1 MKFVVKG
8 QEIQISK
15 QQVRFLKL
23 LYKFRFV
30 NAPEL
35 AKVLQL
41 RNDNTYK
48 VLELLKEKGLVSKVY
63 KKEYRIERKPAYYFL
78 SKTGV
83 TTIRKILSVSESVVH
98 ALYKHGSDEFI
109 TQCQT
114 TLATY
119 NLIKDHLPPGSYI
132 FSRTEINQ
140 DSAFPK
146 YRPDLYIRTPSNQEV
161 IIYIMTSKPNFI
173 INKRIDE
180 IITHSEDEGWDGDYP
195 IIAVVVKDSL
205 TQKNILYKTNIKLS
219 SMGMGED
226 ELTVLF
232 TDINTLRSVS
242 KKIWRNS
249 FEPKKPKLLLS

>member
-1 MKFVVKG
+1 MKIVVKG
-8 QEIQISK
+8 EEITITRQQE
-15 QQVRFLKL
+15 RFLRL
-23 LYKFRFV
+23 LYKFRYV
-30 NAPEL
+30 NTQEL
-35 AKVLQL
+35 AKVLGI
-41 RNDNTYK
+41 RSDTTYQ
-48 VLELLKEKGLVSKVY
+48 VLKALVDKGLVIKVY
-63 KKEYRIERKPAYYFL
+63 KKEYRIDRKPAYYYL
-78 SKTGV
+78 SNTGV
-83 TTIRKILSVSESVVH
+83 TTVRKLLDVPESVVH
-98 ALYKHGSDEFI
+98 ALYKQGSDDFI
-109 TQCQT
+109 AQCQT

-146 YRPDLYIRTPSNQEV
+146 YRPDLYIRTPGNQEV
-161 IIYIMTSKPNFI
+161 IIYIMTSKPNYI

-195 IIAVVVKDSL
+195 IIAVFVKDSL
-205 TQKNILYKTNIKLS
+205 TQKNILYKTNIKLA

-232 TDINTLRSVS
+232 TDINSLRSVS